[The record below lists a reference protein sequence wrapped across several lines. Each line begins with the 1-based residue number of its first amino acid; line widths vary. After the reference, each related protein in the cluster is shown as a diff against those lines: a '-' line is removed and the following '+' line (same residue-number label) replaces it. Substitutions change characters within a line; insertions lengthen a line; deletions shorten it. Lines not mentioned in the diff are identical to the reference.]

1 MGTPI
6 GGYVKHMVEEAES
19 ALDYA
24 EKSIIFAGSRPEVAH
39 MYEEMAKDEMK
50 HAGYLRKIGE
60 VMLSENETSKQSF
73 RCWTRGIANVAKI
86 EATVKTLMDKG

>member
-1 MGTPI
+1 
-6 GGYVKHMVEEAES
+6 MVEEAES

-24 EKSIIFAGSRPEVAH
+24 EKSILFSGSRPEVAH
-39 MYEEMAKDEMK
+39 MYEEMARDELK
-50 HAGYLRKIGE
+50 HAGYLKKIGE
-60 VMLSENETSKQSF
+60 TMLNENENEISKQSL